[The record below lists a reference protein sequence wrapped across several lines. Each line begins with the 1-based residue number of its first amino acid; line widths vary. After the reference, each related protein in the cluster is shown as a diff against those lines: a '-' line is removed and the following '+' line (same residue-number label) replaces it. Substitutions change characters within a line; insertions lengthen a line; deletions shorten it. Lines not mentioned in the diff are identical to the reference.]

1 MLAENHGKITVMDL
15 ARKANLSAAVAKEY
29 LDSKAKEFDADFEV
43 SESGK
48 ISYKFLM

>member
-1 MLAENHGKITVMDL
+1 MDL